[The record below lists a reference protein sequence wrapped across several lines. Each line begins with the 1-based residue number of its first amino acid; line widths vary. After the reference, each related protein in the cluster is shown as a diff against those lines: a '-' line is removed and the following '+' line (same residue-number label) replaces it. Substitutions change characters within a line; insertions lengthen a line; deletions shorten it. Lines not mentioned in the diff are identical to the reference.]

1 MRKRILA
8 GAVGML
14 LSLGSVAVA
23 QAPQISVQADNIVR
37 QAEQTTLTGGV
48 SFMVGDVL
56 VRADKAVM
64 KGREVSLEGNVR
76 MTLPSTFRVARS
88 F

>member
-1 MRKRILA
+1 MRKRMIA
-8 GAVGML
+8 GAVGIL
-14 LSLGSVAVA
+14 LSLGAIAVA
-23 QAPQISVQADNIVR
+23 QAPQFSVQADNIVR
-37 QAEQTTLTGGV
+37 EAEQTTLTGGV

-76 MTLPSTFRVARS
+76 MTLPSRVIVTRS

>member
-8 GAVGML
+8 GAVGIL
-14 LSLGSVAVA
+14 LSLGAVAVA
-23 QAPQISVQADNIVR
+23 QAPQFSVQADNIVR
-37 QAEQTTLTGGV
+37 EAEQTTLTGGV

-56 VRADKAVM
+56 VRADKAVR

-76 MTLPSTFRVARS
+76 MTLPSTVIVTRS